1 MRRLVL
7 SMLIAAV
14 VIPAPAMAAALGKN
28 PGASPAA
35 AAEVDDLLRRIERD
49 LDRLTRGLNSDVAHI
64 EKKRQPAATPAPGS
78 PRLMQR

>member
-14 VIPAPAMAAALGKN
+14 VVPAPAMAAALGKN
-28 PGASPAA
+28 PGASPA

-64 EKKRQPAATPAPGS
+64 EKKRRPAATPAEGS